1 MSSAPSRD
9 FHSLGASVIELLQQR
24 GDDEAA
30 IDEARRRLA
39 PLHASEV
46 ADLLESLPPEER
58 LPVWRLLD
66 TAITGEVLL
75 ESSEEV
81 RGQLIRESTPE
92 RLAAA
97 MTLVDVDKLA
107 DLYDELPAP
116 VIDAVIGAMQAQR
129 RRALETLR
137 RFPEDSAGGLMD
149 QDAIAVRS
157 DVTLEVVQRYLRW
170 IRRQRGDLPA
180 STDTLMVVDALGRY
194 EGVLALADVVS
205 LDPHRR
211 VSTAMRL
218 DVPGIPAMMPANKVA
233 RLFQDRDLVSAPV
246 VDEADQLLGRITVD
260 DMVDVLQDEAE
271 HALLARAGLDE
282 EHDMFAPVLTSAR
295 RRTMWLG
302 VNLFNAFIAAWVI
315 GRFGAAIEQMVALA
329 VLMPVVASMGGVAG
343 NQTLTLVTRGIALDQ
358 VGHANTRRLLA
369 KEIGVALVGGLFW
382 AIVVGTV
389 ALAWF
394 GSAALGAVFGTAILL
409 NMVSGTAA
417 GTLVPLGLSRLGID
431 PALAGGVLLTALTD
445 VVGFAS
451 FLALAMAFV
460 V

>member
-1 MSSAPSRD
+1 MSSAPSQD

-30 IDEARRRLA
+30 IDEARRCLA

-46 ADLLESLPPEER
+46 ADLLESLPPEQR

-66 TAITGEVLL
+66 AAITGEVLL

-97 MTLVDVDKLA
+97 MALVDVDKLA

-149 QDAIAVRS
+149 QDAIVVRS

-170 IRRQRGDLPA
+170 LRRQQGGLPEL
-180 STDTLMVVDALGRY
+180 TDTLMVVDTQGRY
-194 EGVLALADVVS
+194 AGALSLADVVS
-205 LDPHRR
+205 LEPRR
-211 VSTAMRL
+211 SVATTMRR
-218 DVPGIPAMMPANKVA
+218 DIAGIPATMPAHKVA
-233 RLFQDRDLVSAPV
+233 RMFRDRDLISAAV
-246 VDEADQLLGRITVD
+246 VDDDGHLLGRITVD
-260 DMVDVLQDEAE
+260 DMVDVMQDEAD
-271 HALLARAGLDE
+271 HALLAPAGLDE
-282 EHDMFAPVLTSAR
+282 EHDIFAPVLRSAP
-295 RRTMWLG
+295 RRTIWLG
-302 VNLFNAFIAAWVI
+302 VNLLNAFIAAWVI

-358 VGHANTRRLLA
+358 VGRANARRLLG
-369 KEIGVALVGGLFW
+369 KEIGVALVSGLFW
-382 AIVVGTV
+382 ALVVGAV

-394 GSAALGAVFGTAILL
+394 GSTSLGLVFGAAILL
-409 NMVSGTAA
+409 NMVNGTVA
-417 GTLVPLGLSRLGID
+417 GTLVPLGLSRLGVD

>member
-1 MSSAPSRD
+1 
-9 FHSLGASVIELLQQR
+9 
-24 GDDEAA
+24 
-30 IDEARRRLA
+30 
-39 PLHASEV
+39 
-46 ADLLESLPPEER
+46 
-58 LPVWRLLD
+58 
-66 TAITGEVLL
+66 
-75 ESSEEV
+75 
-81 RGQLIRESTPE
+81 
-92 RLAAA
+92 
-97 MTLVDVDKLA
+97 
-107 DLYDELPAP
+107 
-116 VIDAVIGAMQAQR
+116 
-129 RRALETLR
+129 
-137 RFPEDSAGGLMD
+137 
-149 QDAIAVRS
+149 
-157 DVTLEVVQRYLRW
+157 
-170 IRRQRGDLPA
+170 
-180 STDTLMVVDALGRY
+180 
-194 EGVLALADVVS
+194 
-205 LDPHRR
+205 
-211 VSTAMRL
+211 
-218 DVPGIPAMMPANKVA
+218 
-233 RLFQDRDLVSAPV
+233 
-246 VDEADQLLGRITVD
+246 
-260 DMVDVLQDEAE
+260 
-271 HALLARAGLDE
+271 
-282 EHDMFAPVLTSAR
+282 
-295 RRTMWLG
+295 MWLG

-358 VGHANTRRLLA
+358 VGHANARRLLA

>member
-1 MSSAPSRD
+1 MSNAPSQD
-9 FHSLGASVIELLQQR
+9 LQSLGASLIDLLQR
-24 GDDEAA
+24 GADEAA
-30 IDEARRRLA
+30 AAEARRQLA
-39 PLHASEV
+39 ELHASEV

-58 LPVWRLLD
+58 LPVWQLLD
-66 TAITGEVLL
+66 PATTGEVLL
-75 ESSEEV
+75 EASEEV
-81 RGQLIRESTPE
+81 RGQLIRESPPE
-92 RLAAA
+92 KLTAA
-97 MTLVDVDKLA
+97 MALVDVDKLA

-129 RRALETLR
+129 RRTLETLR

-170 IRRQRGDLPA
+170 LRRQRGDLPA
-180 STDTLMVVDALGRY
+180 STDALMVIDTQGRY
-194 EGVLALADVVS
+194 QGVLALADVVS
-205 LDPHRR
+205 LDPRRR
-211 VSTAMRL
+211 VSAAMQP
-218 DVPGIPAMMPANKVA
+218 DVVGIPATMPAPKVA

-246 VDEADQLLGRITVD
+246 VDETGRLLGRITVD
-260 DMVDVLQDEAE
+260 DMVDVLQEQAE
-271 HALLARAGLDE
+271 HAVLAPAGLNE
-282 EHDMFAPVLTSAR
+282 EHDMFAPVLSSAR
-295 RRTMWLG
+295 RRTIWLG
-302 VNLFNAFIAAWVI
+302 VNLFNAFIAAYVI
-315 GRFGAAIEQMVALA
+315 GRFGGAIEQMVALA

-358 VGHANTRRLLA
+358 VGRANARRLLG
-369 KEIGVALVGGLFW
+369 KEIGVALVNGSFW
-382 AIVVGTV
+382 ALVVGTV

-394 GSAALGAVFGTAILL
+394 GSTSLGVVFGAAILL
-409 NMVSGTAA
+409 NMVNGTVA